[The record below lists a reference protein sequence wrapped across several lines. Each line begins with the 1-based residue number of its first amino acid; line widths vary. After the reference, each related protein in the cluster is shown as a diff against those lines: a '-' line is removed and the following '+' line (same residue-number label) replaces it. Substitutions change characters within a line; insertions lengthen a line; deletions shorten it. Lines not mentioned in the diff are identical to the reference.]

1 MRRRLFALAGFASG
15 ALAGTAAY
23 RHWFGGSRERLD
35 VYFDDGSFVTF
46 GAGSPEAARLLPLA
60 RQVLAVAGN
69 AGGQAAG
76 VRPEDRAAEG
86 GPGAGRA

>member
-23 RHWFGGSRERLD
+23 RRWLGGNRERLD

-46 GAGSPEAARLLPLA
+46 EAGSAEAARLLPLA
-60 RQVLAVAGN
+60 RQVLL
-69 AGGQAAG
+69 AARQ
-76 VRPEDRAAEG
+76 V
-86 GPGAGRA
+86 